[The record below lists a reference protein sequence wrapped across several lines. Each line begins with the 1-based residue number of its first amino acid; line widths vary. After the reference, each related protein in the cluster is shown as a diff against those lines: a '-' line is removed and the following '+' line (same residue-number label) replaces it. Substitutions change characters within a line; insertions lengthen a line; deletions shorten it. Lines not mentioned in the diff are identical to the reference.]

1 MSVGYPIIE
10 QTTREREMSKTYEIT
25 VIDYSTGHYFEITDE
40 YPDDYEEHD
49 IIEGIMNNIG
59 IEVKLVSD
67 E

>member
-1 MSVGYPIIE
+1 
-10 QTTREREMSKTYEIT
+10 MSKTYEIT
-25 VIDYSTGHYFEITDE
+25 VIDYSSGYYFELTDE

>member
-1 MSVGYPIIE
+1 
-10 QTTREREMSKTYEIT
+10 MSKTYEIT